1 MTENDAAAWAVR
13 RERIG
18 DDPKFQAELDAWLAE
33 DPRRPGDFLKAEATL
48 SFLNRGRA
56 LSGSADARDEQENA
70 GTQGDAGMPSVFSR
84 RKLLIGGG
92 AGALAASVAGLFL
105 FRSAGEDYRTGFGEV
120 REVALADGSTASINT
135 DTDLHVAMTDS
146 ARRLRLARGE
156 AWFEV
161 RKDRARPF
169 EVEAGDVRV
178 RALGTAFSV
187 RRKGGDVE
195 ILVTHGTVESWVAGY
210 ERERMKASA
219 GMRVVAAAGQPPQ
232 VIAAPQDVGNALAW
246 RRGEIMLDGTSLG
259 DAAAEFNRYNAR
271 KIVIADPAFAREA
284 MVGQFRMREPEA
296 FAKAVR
302 DALGARV
309 VDSGATL
316 QIYGPEAHQAAR

>member
-1 MTENDAAAWAVR
+1 MSDMTENDAAAWAVR
-13 RERIG
+13 RERMG
-18 DDPKFQAELDAWLAE
+18 DDPAFQAELDAWLAE
-33 DPRRPGDFLKAEATL
+33 DSRRPGDFLKAEATL

-56 LSGSADARDEQENA
+56 LSGSADEPDGEADARA
-70 GTQGDAGMPSVFSR
+70 PAIFSR

-105 FRSAGEDYRTGFGEV
+105 FGSAGENYLTGFGEV
-120 REVALADGSTASINT
+120 REVALEDGSTASINT
-135 DTDLHVAMTDS
+135 DTELQVAMTDS
-146 ARRLRLARGE
+146 VRHLRLARGE

-161 RKDRARPF
+161 RKDAARPF

-187 RRKGGDVE
+187 RRKGSEVE

-210 ERERMKASA
+210 ERERVKASA
-219 GMRVVAAAGQPPQ
+219 GTRVVAAAGRPPQ
-232 VIAAPQDVGNALAW
+232 VIAAPQDVDNTLAW
-246 RRGEIMLDGTSLG
+246 RRGEIMLDGMPLG

-271 KIVIADPAFAREA
+271 KIVIADPAFARER
-284 MVGQFRMREPEA
+284 MVGQFRMREPAA

-316 QIYGPEAHQAAR
+316 RIYGPGAHEAAR

>member
-1 MTENDAAAWAVR
+1 MSDNDAAAWAVR
-13 RERIG
+13 RERMG
-18 DDPKFQAELDAWLAE
+18 DDPQFQAELDAWLAG

-56 LSGSADARDEQENA
+56 LSGSADEPDEA
-70 GTQGDAGMPSVFSR
+70 DDDHAPVMFSR
-84 RKLLIGGG
+84 RKLFIGGG
-92 AGALAASVAGLFL
+92 AGALAASIVGLFL
-105 FRSAGEDYRTGFGEV
+105 LGSAGEDYLTGFGEV

-135 DTDLHVAMTDS
+135 DSELQVTMTER
-146 ARRLRLARGE
+146 ARHLRLVRGE

-161 RKDRARPF
+161 RKDAARPF

-187 RRKGGDVE
+187 RRKGSEVE

-210 ERERMKASA
+210 EHERVKASA
-219 GMRVVAAAGQPPQ
+219 GTRVAAAAGRPPQ
-232 VIAAPQDVGNALAW
+232 VIAAPLDVDNALAW
-246 RRGEIMLDGTSLG
+246 RRGEIMLDGMPLG

-271 KIVIADPAFAREA
+271 KILIADPAFARER
-284 MVGQFRMREPEA
+284 MVGQFRMREPDA

-316 QIYGPEAHQAAR
+316 RIYGPDTRETAP